1 MESQMYG
8 TPVLGADIGGI
19 PELIQ
24 VGKTGELFESG
35 NGKDLKRKIEKLWS
49 DKKLC
54 EQYSKNCKD
63 ISFDTIDEYYEKI
76 MKVYRG
82 EA

>member
-1 MESQMYG
+1 MYG
-8 TPVLGADIGGI
+8 TAVLGADIVGI

-24 VGKTGELFESG
+24 VGKTSELFESG
-35 NGKDLKRKIEKLWS
+35 NAEDLKKKVEKLWK

-63 ISFDTIDEYYEKI
+63 ISFDTIDEYYKKI
-76 MKVYRG
+76 MKVYR
-82 EA
+82 

>member
-1 MESQMYG
+1 MYG

-24 VGKTGELFESG
+24 VSKTGELFKSG
-35 NGKDLKRKIEKLWS
+35 DGDELKSKIRKLWD
-49 DKKLC
+49 DKELC

-63 ISFDTIDEYYEKI
+63 ISFDTIEEYCKKLMKI
-76 MKVYRG
+76 YRG
-82 EA
+82 

>member
-24 VGKTGELFESG
+24 VGKTGELFKSG
-35 NGKDLKRKIEKLWS
+35 SSEELKRKIQKLCG

-76 MKVYRG
+76 MRVYR
-82 EA
+82 

>member
-1 MESQMYG
+1 M
-8 TPVLGADIGGI
+8 LGADIGGI

-24 VGKTGELFESG
+24 VGKTGELFKSG
-35 NGKDLKRKIEKLWS
+35 DGDELKSKIRKLWD

-54 EQYSKNCKD
+54 DEYSKNCKD

-76 MKVYRG
+76 MKVYQ
-82 EA
+82 

>member
-1 MESQMYG
+1 MLHNHNVHLHRSK
-8 TPVLGADIGGI
+8 ASC

>member
-1 MESQMYG
+1 MYG
-8 TPVLGADIGGI
+8 TSVLGANIGGI

-35 NGKDLKRKIEKLWS
+35 NAEDLKKIEKLWG

-54 EQYSKNCKD
+54 EGYSKNCKD